1 MMLYTL
7 QYREVGNLPELL
19 GPMDGWRGVQFDEMP
34 EVIQDRLISLLDGE
48 VQVDRIYKFG
58 NVQYKLRTWHHEPAA
73 KWVGVRQK
81 IRA

>member
-7 QYREVGNLPELL
+7 QYREVGNMPELL
-19 GPMDGWRGVQFDEMP
+19 SPMEGWHGVQFDEVP
-34 EVIQDRLISLLDGE
+34 EVIQDRLVSLLDGE
-48 VQVDRIYKFG
+48 VQVDRIYKHE
-58 NVQYKLRTWHHEPAA
+58 NVQYKIRTWYHEPAL